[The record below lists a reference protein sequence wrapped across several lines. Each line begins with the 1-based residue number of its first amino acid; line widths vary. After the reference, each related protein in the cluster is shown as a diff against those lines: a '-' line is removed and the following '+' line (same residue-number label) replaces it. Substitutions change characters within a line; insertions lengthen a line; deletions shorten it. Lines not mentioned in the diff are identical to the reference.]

1 MQINF
6 NVVADMSEVTL
17 INHEKRPFHH
27 QISDTV
33 TDFFHFASTV

>member
-6 NVVADMSEVTL
+6 NVVADMSEVTD
-17 INHEKRPFHH
+17 INNGKQPFHY
-27 QISDTV
+27 QISD